1 MVTHEKLHNY
11 YESKIKGHYK
21 SEELF
26 VSMVGIVQE
35 TDPKMSDD
43 EAFERVMK
51 YLEHRM
57 ETKFGS
63 KVV

>member
-35 TDPKMSDD
+35 TDPSISDD
-43 EAFERVMK
+43 EAFDRVLQ
-51 YLEHRM
+51 YLENRM
-57 ETKFGS
+57 KTKFYT
-63 KVV
+63 KV

>member
-35 TDPKMSDD
+35 TNPSMSDD
-43 EAFERVMK
+43 EAFDRVLQ

-57 ETKFGS
+57 KTKFYT
-63 KVV
+63 KA